1 MSIFTVV
8 VYTAKAKKLKV
19 LKRLSTKAAVNS
31 ICAMHKQDAVI
42 VLQDGKREPMFRN
55 AVATQLALDA
65 VM

>member
-19 LKRLSTKAAVNS
+19 LKRLTKEDAVNS
-31 ICAMHKQDAVI
+31 VCDMHKQDAVV
-42 VLQDGKREPMFRN
+42 VLKDGMREPFFRN
-55 AVATQLALDA
+55 RVATQLALDA